1 MWLKESESGW
11 KGKTIPVWVLLFAA
25 SFVPDMRVDYEM
37 VNISKI
43 PIETKKG
50 MPCES

>member
-25 SFVPDMRVDYEM
+25 SFVPDMTVGTVGVDRYIKNMNRNERHAL
-37 VNISKI
+37 
-43 PIETKKG
+43 
-50 MPCES
+50 

>member
-25 SFVPDMRVDYEM
+25 SFVPGMRADYEM
-37 VNISKI
+37 
-43 PIETKKG
+43 IEYFKKNAARNKKRHAL
-50 MPCES
+50 